1 MDNCNF
7 SIKIMQD
14 RGHINEAK
22 LPMKGL
28 EGQREEGAYFWEN
41 TLLAL
46 ELLWILLVERYK
58 ILTRVTT

>member
-1 MDNCNF
+1 MDNCNS
-7 SIKIMQD
+7 SIKIMLD
-14 RGHINEAK
+14 RGLINEAK

-28 EGQREEGAYFWEN
+28 EGQRGEGAYSWEN

-58 ILTRVTT
+58 ILRVTT